1 MAAAAQPD
9 NYIVQTLCVYSNNA
23 NTTEINGNIY
33 IDTLHSLLLNAI
45 DADLLKPTDLDI
57 PENQYPILKG
67 YMNLK
72 PEFKPKMIY
81 LLNHYHT
88 CVHRAI
94 INILAPKIQRDPIKN
109 SENKTEDQI
118 KDVYIGLLNSWVINN
133 PNKFSSNIHYF
144 YYSPNTIFVGLKQLI
159 DQALVDDSPRQL
171 TEDEVNTIINQTY
184 DYVILLFTVCL
195 AVNFEMAKSEILRQP
210 PSLSQSNHMIIS
222 FLNIFLAYF
231 TPLLNE
237 LQTQNIFHVKYKAI
251 IDHINWIIGLHNGA
265 RPRNVDDAATYNP
278 LNTHTTY
285 HHNFSKTK
293 GTSEQINIKADVS
306 NTHDKSYDL
315 LDDYNVEIIKLQ
327 RTNNPI
333 SYSDIFTTATATAT
347 TPNIRN
353 INLTPTPGHNHA
365 QIYMP
370 EIQEDAKYQSILS
383 KKLGLTQPEIERV
396 LRKMYLNMCRNQ
408 LELSNT
414 KTQFKITG
422 IPFNPEK
429 YIYNY
434 LWYFTHTGIKYGDNP
449 DGFGLLEY
457 FKFIYEQF
465 KEDIQK
471 FRILTAINR
480 HTDIINLCK
489 VGSFGFHTN
498 ELDISEIL
506 GRCDKPYGI
515 LLGATAIDKEKT
527 NLKSIN
533 GAHRV
538 MLIVDYKD
546 YPADPADPT
555 SEKVKKIYYFEP
567 FGNYFPV
574 FDISGRIIPHIQEM
588 VISQELGAILNTT
601 PAPRPELKKFQIVL
615 PLVDNKTPA
624 YNSLFNISIIPYLGE
639 TARYKN
645 YKLLDTVINSTHHTT
660 DKKTLDWMEGYCGL
674 LVLFMALLIKLNC
687 ILPQPGNRLNI
698 DDIFLWFNHFNSDPM
713 RTYDNLLSRFILR
726 GFAKVV
732 EDILANKQ
740 SQINTVRFDL
750 DKLQEQFST
759 TIENKQIIPE
769 LYTQSKF
776 SQKKALKV
784 LGVVPK
790 NTPDDISNKMN
801 ALAMFMIWVANDK
814 YIIDKRIDDQTR
826 DQINYDQTLFDK
838 LQNSYNRN
846 SLSDEEKPI
855 TNISLGTTINVLK
868 TAIGNKLRTQK
879 RLKYKSENREKLF
892 KVVVRDPANTKEYHF
907 NPDFG
912 KIIFMDLAAGAGA
925 PVAAAAHP

>member
-1 MAAAAQPD
+1 MAAAAAQQD
-9 NYIVQTLCVYSNNA
+9 NYIVQTLFVYSNNA
-23 NTTEINGNIY
+23 NITEKNGNIY
-33 IDTLHSLLLNAI
+33 INTLHSLLVNAI
-45 DADLLKPTDLDI
+45 TANLLKPTDLDI
-57 PENQYPILKG
+57 HENQYPILKE
-67 YMNLK
+67 YMAKK
-72 PEFKPKMIY
+72 PEFRDKMIY

-94 INILAPKIQRDPIKN
+94 INILAPKIQRDTKKKT
-109 SENKTEDQI
+109 ENKTEDQI

-133 PNKFSSNIHYF
+133 PDKFPNIQYF
-144 YYSPNTIFVGLKQLI
+144 YYSPNTIN
-159 DQALVDDSPRQL
+159 QALVDDPTQQL
-171 TEDEVNTIINQTY
+171 AEDEVNTIINQTY

-195 AVNFEMAKSEILRQP
+195 AVNFEQAKSEILRQP
-210 PSLSQSNHMIIS
+210 PSLSKSNHMIIS

-237 LQTQNIFHVKYKAI
+237 LQTQNIFPAKYKAI
-251 IDHINWIIGLHNGA
+251 IDHINWIIELHNGA
-265 RPRNVDDAATYNP
+265 RNRNDDAYDPN
-278 LNTHTTY
+278 NTTY
-285 HHNFSKTK
+285 IKNITKNKTDSQDINSKA
-293 GTSEQINIKADVS
+293 GVS

-315 LDDYNVEIIKLQ
+315 LDDYNAEIIKLQ

-333 SYSDIFTTATATAT
+333 SYSDIFTTATATT
-347 TPNIRN
+347 TNPNIRN
-353 INLTPTPGHNHA
+353 INLTPTPGHTPA

-396 LRKMYLNMCRNQ
+396 LRKMDLNMCRNQ

-434 LWYFTHTGIKYGDNP
+434 LWYFTDTGIKYGDDP

-457 FKFIYEQF
+457 FKFIYKQF

-498 ELDISEIL
+498 KLDIPEIL

-515 LLGATAIDKEKT
+515 LLGATVKDKEKT
-527 NLKSIN
+527 NLESIN

-538 MLIVDYKD
+538 MLIVDYT
-546 YPADPADPT
+546 ANPT
-555 SEKVKKIYYFEP
+555 SEKVKKKIYYFEP

-601 PAPRPELKKFQIVL
+601 SAPALAPAPSPELQKYQIVL
-615 PLVDNKTPA
+615 PLVDNETPA

-776 SQKKALKV
+776 FQKKALKG

-790 NTPDDISNKMN
+790 NTPDDISKKMN
-801 ALAMFMIWVANDK
+801 ALAMFMIWVANGQNIYNK
-814 YIIDKRIDDQTR
+814 EIIDDNTNIRIEY
-826 DQINYDQTLFDK
+826 DQILFDK
-838 LQNSYNRN
+838 LQIIYLQNPS
-846 SLSDEEKPI
+846 P
-855 TNISLGTTINVLK
+855 NISLKTKLNIFG

-879 RLKYKSENREKLF
+879 RLKYKAENREKLF
-892 KVVVRDPANTKEYHF
+892 NVVVRDQANPDNIKEHQF

-912 KIIFMDLAAGAGA
+912 KIIFMALAAVPHA
-925 PVAAAAHP
+925 PAPAAAAAHP